1 MALLKTLWILFKN
14 LFRKKIQI
22 TKTPITRD
30 AILTYVEQT
39 PHLRNSLKKTKKR
52 AEEKETAEANS
63 KKKKIVKKKLQ
74 KLARKQNR
82 K

>member
-1 MALLKTLWILFKN
+1 MHLHCIAAPIQ
-14 LFRKKIQI
+14 IQI

-63 KKKKIVKKKLQ
+63 NKKKIAKKKLQ